1 MNTQYHKDYY
11 NAHRESL
18 TEKQNLYY
26 YTNILRIPP
35 EYIAVYKKHKKMLKL
50 LAHADD
56 IDTNAMEFF
65 KQYFKPK

>member
-65 KQYFKPK
+65 KHYFKPK

>member
-26 YTNILRIPP
+26 YTNVLRIPP

-50 LAHADD
+50 LAQADD

-65 KQYFKPK
+65 KHYFKPK